1 MLQEVSESFLAAD
14 ASAFNRARVLSASGF
29 RSWRQVFIRRR
40 RPSSADPL
48 QCAAPLRWAWILY
61 RRVLRAFEPAIDEGW
76 PRHFRTGL
84 LQLYGF
90 VLRSWIAGRA
100 PVTNMYEIHRLVS
113 LGVAAFALIF
123 ELIYR
128 SRSMC

>member
-29 RSWRQVFIRRR
+29 RSWRQVFIRDGGHR
-40 RPSSADPL
+40 A
-48 QCAAPLRWAWILY
+48 QIHYNAAPLRWAWILY
-61 RRVLRAFEPAIDEGW
+61 RRVLRALNRRSTKLASAFSNRVACS
-76 PRHFRTGL
+76 FMGL
-84 LQLYGF
+84 SCGAGSRAR
-90 VLRSWIAGRA
+90 RS
-100 PVTNMYEIHRLVS
+100 PTCTNPSSGVA
-113 LGVAAFALIF
+113 GVAAFALIF